1 MSARHLERPTDCAMA
16 IALPLSRR
24 AFMRDLNSTNGRD
37 LPRRQL
43 GKVPGSTKREGWH
56 RYRPVVKTARDVIR
70 CVRRLGVEVV
80 LDATVDNFA
89 DLLRRR
95 RAVTFFSHHPFLFI
109 KSEDILDASVLA
121 RHLSDDLTL
130 SPRDGAEHLRQYVA
144 RVWHRQGSGQSAR
157 ADTLAAA
164 LNGLIAR
171 DADFWGVQARG
182 SPADDDERE
191 PLVRVTRLDLELAYG
206 GLIAEKSMVDFGDGV
221 QPIRRLIGAVP
232 SGFDGTLDLITCHSI
247 NAGEII
253 RRQRACGPN
262 AKIATAKAPV
272 VIRYALEFYRMI
284 INELSCTE
292 TCYLEANTEVRWHL
306 RNYREPQ

>member
-1 MSARHLERPTDCAMA
+1 MSARHIERSADCAMA

-24 AFMRDLNSTNGRD
+24 AFMRDLKSANGRD

-43 GKVPGSTKREGWH
+43 EKVPGSTKREGWY

-70 CVRRLGVEVV
+70 YVRRLGVEVV
-80 LDATVDNFA
+80 LDATVDDFA

-109 KSEDILDASVLA
+109 KSEDIPDASVLA

-144 RVWHRQGSGQSAR
+144 RVWQSQRSGRSAT
-157 ADTLAAA
+157 DETLAAT
-164 LNGLIAR
+164 LNGLITR
-171 DADFWGVQARG
+171 DKDYWGLGASG
-182 SPADDDERE
+182 SPANDDEQE

-206 GLIAEKSMVDFGDGV
+206 GLIAEKSTVDFGDGV
-221 QPIRRLIGAVP
+221 QPVRRLIEAVP

-247 NAGEII
+247 NVGEII
-253 RRQRACGPN
+253 RGQRKCGPN
-262 AKIATAKAPV
+262 AKIAAAKTPV
-272 VIRYALEFYRMI
+272 AIRYALGFYRMI
-284 INELSCTE
+284 IHELSCTE
-292 TCYLEANTEVRWHL
+292 TCYLDANSEVRLHL
-306 RNYREPQ
+306 KN